1 MTLMFD
7 CLSIARR
14 GAAVGALLVLISTLP
29 AVAQVAAPDPDP
41 QAQASQGQQV
51 PPVTLPTVTVTAQKE
66 PADARRLP
74 VSVTT
79 ILADAI
85 RDAGIRDV
93 ADAAMYAPNTYF
105 SDFTA
110 RKLSNPR
117 FRGIGTSPANPGI
130 TTYIDGVPQLNT
142 NSSSVEFHDVSQ
154 VEFVRG
160 PQSAL
165 FGRNALGGVINIT
178 SARPSLGGWTGG
190 LTAPFANFGARELR
204 AGASGPLADRVA
216 VGLSIAHAERDGFTT
231 NVITGNHVDFRQA
244 TSGKAQVMWVPADNW
259 ETRVIVSGERARDG
273 DYALHDLGALRRDRY
288 QVARDFE
295 GRTNR
300 DVLNTTLL
308 ARREG
313 ARVTFSSTTGIV
325 GWKTDDLTDLDYSP
339 MPLITRGNVEESLQ
353 VTQEVRVASAAA
365 APIRLGADAA
375 LRWQAGVFV
384 FTQQYEQEAVNR
396 FAPFVLSPFMM
407 FGVNQTSPLAA
418 LDDAGVGVYGQGT
431 VTLGERLDL
440 TAGLRVDHER
450 KDARLE
456 TFFAPAIAPGTLVEA
471 DRTFSNVSPQFS
483 AAYRLV
489 PDSMAYVSLAR
500 GFKAGG
506 FNPVSLPGSESYGE
520 EYTWHLEGGMKGLWA
535 AGRVAASAAVFSIDW
550 DELQLNLPIPQ
561 APGQFYIANVGGARS
576 RGVEFEVQARPH
588 TGVDVFGAFGY
599 TRARFGAGSISGG
612 QSVADNRIPNTPA
625 YTATLGAQV
634 SRLVRPGIT
643 GYGRAET
650 VFYGAFAYDEANLA
664 EQDAYAIANVRAGAR
679 GRLLFAEAWIRNAF
693 DTHYVPVAF
702 AYGALAPSG
711 FIGESGRPRT
721 FGVTVGVTF

>member
-1 MTLMFD
+1 MLN
-7 CLSIARR
+7 CLPTARR
-14 GAAVGALLVLISTLP
+14 AAAAGALVSLLAIAP
-29 AVAQVAAPDPDP
+29 AAAQDASPDPDP
-41 QAQASQGQQV
+41 QPPPPAGQQV
-51 PPVTLPTVTVTAQKE
+51 PPVTLPPVTVTAQKE

-93 ADAAMYAPNTYF
+93 AEAAIYAPNTYF

-165 FGRNALGGVINIT
+165 FGRNTLGGVINIT
-178 SARPSLGGWTGG
+178 TVRPSLGGWTGG
-190 LTAPFANFGARELR
+190 LQAPLANYGAREFR

-231 NVITGNHVDFRQA
+231 NMITGNDVDYRHA
-244 TSGKAQVMWVPADNW
+244 TSGKAQVMWVPADDW
-259 ETRVIVSGERARDG
+259 EARLIVSGERARDG

-288 QVARDFE
+288 VVARDFE
-295 GRTNR
+295 GRTSR

-313 ARVTFSSTTGIV
+313 ARLTFASTTGIV
-325 GWKTDDLTDLDYSP
+325 RWKTDDRTDLDYTP
-339 MPLITRGNVEESLQ
+339 MPLITRDNVEESLQ

-365 APIRLGADAA
+365 APLRLGAGAA
-375 LRWQAGVFV
+375 LRWQAGAFV
-384 FTQQYEQEAVNR
+384 FTQRYEQEAVNR
-396 FAPFVLSPFMM
+396 FAPFVLSPFIVS
-407 FGVNQTSPLAA
+407 GVNQTSPLAD
-418 LDDAGVGVYGQGT
+418 LDDMGVGLYGQGT

-440 TAGLRVDHER
+440 TAGLRFDHER

-456 TFFAPAIAPGTLVEA
+456 TFLEPAIAPRTLVEA

-483 AAYRLV
+483 AAYRLAL
-489 PDSMAYVSLAR
+489 DSMVYASVAR

-520 EYTWHLEGGMKGLWA
+520 EYTWHFEGGMKGLWA

-550 DELQLNLPIPQ
+550 DDLQLNLPIPK

-612 QSVADNRIPNTPA
+612 QSVSDNRIPNTPA
-625 YTATLGAQV
+625 YTATLGAQL

-643 GYGRAET
+643 AYGRAET
-650 VFYGAFAYDEANLA
+650 MFYGAFAYDEANLA
-664 EQDAYAIANVRAGAR
+664 EQDAYAIANFRTGAR

-702 AYGALAPSG
+702 AYGSLAPSG